1 MLPRPSTDTRSAD
14 ATSESA
20 RGRQWADNPEPLA
33 QATPSAFNGGNIRG
47 HHTVSSNVVTTGE
60 ATMKHRQSYEQ
71 CKEQV
76 RRYRENGC
84 CTVIALANTMD
95 WSFGKAHRY
104 MRKFGRRDC
113 RGMALFE
120 IARVMQELGKER
132 GDDCQDMT
140 INRFVKSHPKG
151 SYYVLVRGHALAV
164 VDGKVQDW
172 TGDTAQRRKIIEYYK
187 MG

>member
-1 MLPRPSTDTRSAD
+1 MT
-14 ATSESA
+14 
-20 RGRQWADNPEPLA
+20 
-33 QATPSAFNGGNIRG
+33 
-47 HHTVSSNVVTTGE
+47 
-60 ATMKHRQSYEQ
+60 HRQTFEQ

-76 RRYRENGC
+76 SRYRENGC

-104 MRKFGRRDC
+104 MRKFGRRD
-113 RGMALFE
+113 RKGMSTADIVIALGRLEKTFSS
-120 IARVMQELGKER
+120 
-132 GDDCQDMT
+132 DCNGMT

-164 VDGKVQDW
+164 VDGTVQDW
-172 TGDTAQRRKIIEYYK
+172 TGDTAQRRKVLGYFN